1 MIDPGITVVSQ
12 DPYAL
17 GRRAAELLF
26 KRLGGFT
33 GKTELVVLPTE
44 LVARGSGEIVPAAV
58 A

>member
-1 MIDPGITVVSQ
+1 MVEPGVTVISQ

-26 KRLGGFT
+26 KRLEGFDGGS
-33 GKTELVVLPTE
+33 ELVVLPTE
-44 LVARGSGEIVPAAV
+44 LIQRGSGEIAPAAP